1 MTKKA
6 KKRGP
11 KKPRVVWVGSTSITP
26 ISAKEHR
33 EIAKRIRKHRE
44 QLRKVYLE
52 VHGKVVD
59 FITHTIT
66 DGTLYFSVHFK
77 DKTNFSI
84 RYGCDM
90 FVVGVDLSD
99 WRDGNYNIIRE
110 YMKPI
115 PR

>member
-1 MTKKA
+1 MI

-11 KKPRVVWVGSTSITP
+11 VKVPVVWVGNTPITP
-26 ISAKEHR
+26 FTAKEHR
-33 EIAKRIRKHRE
+33 EIEKQIARRQE
-44 QLRKVYLE
+44 QLRNVYPE
-52 VHGKVVD
+52 IHGKVVD
-59 FITHTIT
+59 FITHTVT
-66 DGTLYFSVHFK
+66 DGTLYVSIHFK
-77 DKTNFSI
+77 DRTNFSI

-99 WRDGNYNIIRE
+99 WRDGNCNIIRE